1 MWVPYVERDQTNVK
15 RFYSFWQLTL
25 INLAISSYCDT
36 FDGHEE
42 GGDWD
47 CCGGVFRGVF
57 GPLCDVMV
65 VPQPNVRILFQKGQ
79 PQISHP
85 SISQDDSKVQTFL
98 ISADANQLWTA
109 TEFTLETFLIPDAH
123 FTQHQLFRRYPLLR
137 KLYAGGLKICELR
150 R

>member
-98 ISADANQLWTA
+98 IFADANQLWTA
-109 TEFTLETFLIPDAH
+109 TEFTLETFLI
-123 FTQHQLFRRYPLLR
+123 TRRPFYTTP
-137 KLYAGGLKICELR
+137 AV
-150 R
+150 